1 MPELAIITLNR
12 REHSVLSHLWKFFPF
27 ESDIQYHYL
36 YPGKEDEDITSLR
49 TNVHSLAFSGK
60 LEEVIEAMDNYL
72 KENNLSHIC
81 FSSLET
87 QAVWSRYY
95 KQNAVTIYTS
105 QDLYLADISVLPSAC
120 PEKLEA
126 ISELV
131 KRDIAVLL
139 SEAGTFLLPENTTIY
154 PDFNSFTRTMSH
166 EILLTKNKDLV
177 SAVCKASV
185 RHYFVLHL
193 INNKVSLNLSL
204 DTESFDFG
212 YVFTN
217 LSLATKWIK
226 EGIDSA
232 LQERNKGYLPYSV
245 FAYYYDIYMSHVNY
259 EEWIDGIIMWYKQMN
274 PNPLYK
280 ILELACGTAN
290 ASSLLTARGFE
301 VDACDA
307 SPYMLQVADSKP
319 IKPNLYQAY
328 LTDPIPKKDY
338 DLIFCIFDSI
348 NYLLH
353 PEEISTVLDNVYEAL
368 APQGV
373 FIFDISTLLNSMVNF
388 YDSTN
393 YLKVHDAYIIQR
405 SNYNTFANHQL
416 THIIIFRKHLHNYEL
431 FEERHT
437 QRVYYT
443 PELIKLCNASKLKLK
458 AIYSPEKN
466 HNLLGKNVEKLDNNF
481 FRLFFVLQKER

>member
-36 YPGKEDEDITSLR
+36 YPGKEDEEITSLR
-49 TNVHSLAFSGK
+49 SNVHSLAFSGK
-60 LEEVIEAMDNYL
+60 LEEVIEAMNNYL
-72 KENNLSHIC
+72 KEKNLSHIC

-126 ISELV
+126 ISDLV

-166 EILLTKNKDLV
+166 EILLTKNKDLI

-259 EEWIDGIIMWYKQMN
+259 
-274 PNPLYK
+274 
-280 ILELACGTAN
+280 
-290 ASSLLTARGFE
+290 
-301 VDACDA
+301 
-307 SPYMLQVADSKP
+307 
-319 IKPNLYQAY
+319 
-328 LTDPIPKKDY
+328 
-338 DLIFCIFDSI
+338 
-348 NYLLH
+348 
-353 PEEISTVLDNVYEAL
+353 DN
-368 APQGV
+368 G
-373 FIFDISTLLNSMVNF
+373 
-388 YDSTN
+388 
-393 YLKVHDAYIIQR
+393 
-405 SNYNTFANHQL
+405 
-416 THIIIFRKHLHNYEL
+416 
-431 FEERHT
+431 
-437 QRVYYT
+437 
-443 PELIKLCNASKLKLK
+443 
-458 AIYSPEKN
+458 
-466 HNLLGKNVEKLDNNF
+466 
-481 FRLFFVLQKER
+481 